1 MTTRTVPKP
10 APAEVPSTGRT
21 LVVVPDAHLDASRS
35 WRRLIQA
42 INPAEKGAFAL
53 DGPNLS
59 PGVAYEVSD
68 GALIVAVDK
77 LSDGF
82 LVRLLRV
89 TEHELAEEKA
99 WELKN
104 ALGKRVVD
112 YIQRRLAPTADRH
125 RAARAETI
133 PNQWSA
139 RCAECGR
146 TVRPGEGI
154 VLPRPF
160 GMPGTATVTHRPG
173 ACPPPPEVISPNRR
187 SEPCLVCGR
196 WVPAGTGVARRRTQ
210 PDEHSGSWYQ
220 ACHDG
225 ECPPDA
231 PIGPVNRRAGWC
243 TDCGE
248 LVQPGQGWRDPGEE
262 GWPLRHLEGTCLPP
276 KPYPTWI
283 VRRSRHEPAM
293 EVGQVRRVRVDL
305 RGGTGEGWGGLLSWA
320 VWRRPDN
327 KPVPPAVPG
336 FRVLREDYVE
346 MVAVVLETVGEGRR
360 QRARVRAAT
369 PEEASELLLSEMRQ
383 AAETPLPHTEV
394 GFKADWSAERIGDCR
409 PWLAEIVGRHPDF
422 GYERVFPPFRADYSR
437 SNSRGTR
444 GVWYHWT
451 LTPGRVYEVDYPV
464 TRHTGRREFLRAT
477 PDGDVVTITREEVE
491 AWLNTAAAWIAR

>member
-1 MTTRTVPKP
+1 MTVQTLTTSATPPKTT
-10 APAEVPSTGRT
+10 A
-21 LVVVPDAHLDASRS
+21 LVVMPAAHPDAVRT

-82 LVRLLRV
+82 LVRFLRV
-89 TEHELAEEKA
+89 TDHALAEEKT
-99 WELKN
+99 WQLKN

-112 YIQRRLAPTADRH
+112 YIQRRLAPTASRH

-133 PNQWSA
+133 PNQWPA

-160 GMPGTATVTHRPG
+160 GMPGTTTVTHRPG

-210 PDEHSGSWYQ
+210 PDETTGSQYQ

-225 ECPPDA
+225 DCPPDA
-231 PIGPVNRRAGWC
+231 PWGPLNRHPGWC

-248 LVQPGQGWRDPGEE
+248 LVQPGQGWRDPSED

-276 KPYPTWI
+276 APYPTWI
-283 VRRSRHEPAM
+283 VKRPRGEEPFRP
-293 EVGQVRRVRVDL
+293 GQVRRVRVDL
-305 RGGTGEGWGGLLSWA
+305 RGGVAEGWTGPLTWSR
-320 VWRRPDN
+320 WRRPDN
-327 KPVPPAVPG
+327 PPVTPTVPG
-336 FRVLREDYVE
+336 FRVLRDTFVE
-346 MVAVVLETVGEGRR
+346 MVAVVVETAGEGRR

-369 PEEASELLLSEMRQ
+369 AEEAADLLADELER
-383 AAETPLPHTEV
+383 ETETLPHTEV

-477 PDGDVVTITREEVE
+477 PEGDVVTITREEVE